1 MSTIKIE
8 IEEGDQDHF
17 WLMMEMF
24 AANSRFWIEA
34 SHSTQAE
41 RELGRIRINAVLRF
55 MRAARN
61 AKRSHDALQILEER
75 EADVREG
82 KQL

>member
-34 SHSTQAE
+34 THSTQAE

-61 AKRSHDALQILEER
+61 AKRHHDTLQILEDR
-75 EADVREG
+75 EAEG